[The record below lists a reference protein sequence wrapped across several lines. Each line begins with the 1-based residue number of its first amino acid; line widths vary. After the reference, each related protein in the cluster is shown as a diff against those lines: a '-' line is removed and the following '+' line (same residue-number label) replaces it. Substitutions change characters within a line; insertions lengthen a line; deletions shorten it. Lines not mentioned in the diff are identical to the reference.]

1 MEAVSVFLDSAY
13 CLDVGDALKEN
24 ITLACELLTLAP
36 RFGVSS
42 LLHTIASVITSRLS
56 VDSSCI
62 QVYQQL
68 KQIGSNAQYVVLRF
82 IGLNLEKFSNTYCFK
97 DISIF
102 DLVAFVSCK
111 YVIATEIELFR
122 TIKRWISHHE
132 NAVCVICLVLTCDEQ
147 GALG

>member
-1 MEAVSVFLDSAY
+1 MFSLSPFFVNAFSGPADESPKRELCVQDVSVEAVSVFLDSAY

-62 QVYQQL
+62 QVY
-68 KQIGSNAQYVVLRF
+68 
-82 IGLNLEKFSNTYCFK
+82 
-97 DISIF
+97 
-102 DLVAFVSCK
+102 
-111 YVIATEIELFR
+111 
-122 TIKRWISHHE
+122 
-132 NAVCVICLVLTCDEQ
+132 
-147 GALG
+147 